1 MEKYEFKKK
10 LGEVE
15 SSVYKAVL
23 YYTVWSA
30 IWPKEETLQVNSKY
44 RDFFG
49 PVRGSLFE
57 IMLVHLSEV
66 LDTATSQSSLVTLL
80 QTALQDPQT
89 MAPLTDSNEISEM
102 LSQTEKDLTTLEKLK
117 KVKDQ
122 HLTNFDARPL
132 EDQTVRKG
140 EVDNLAKS
148 VQTNFSRLFF
158 VHDGS
163 RHTWSPHIQ
172 YSDWT
177 TTAMINV
184 LSNSLKSP

>member
-1 MEKYEFKKK
+1 MKKDEFKKK

-30 IWPKEETLQVNSKY
+30 IWPKEETLRVNNKY

-57 IMLVHLSEV
+57 IMLVHFTIV
-66 LDTATSQSSLVTLL
+66 LDTAANQYSLVTLL
-80 QTALQDPQT
+80 RIALQDPQT
-89 MAPLTDSNEISEM
+89 MAPLAAANEISDM
-102 LSQTEKDLTTLEKLK
+102 LSQLEKDFSTLENLK

-122 HLTNFDARPL
+122 HITYFDARPL
-132 EDQTVRKG
+132 EDATVRKG
-140 EVDNLAKS
+140 DVDNLAKS

-163 RHTWSPHIQ
+163 RHIWSPHIQ

-177 TTAMINV
+177 TSTMINV
-184 LSNSLKSP
+184 LSNSLDSP

>member
-1 MEKYEFKKK
+1 MKKDEFKKK

-30 IWPKEETLQVNSKY
+30 IWPKEETLQVNNKY

-57 IMLVHLSEV
+57 IMLVHFSAV
-66 LDTATSQSSLVTLL
+66 LDTDANQCSLVTLL
-80 QTALQDPQT
+80 QIALQNPQT
-89 MAPLTDSNEISEM
+89 MAPLTDSNEVSDM
-102 LSQTEKDLTTLEKLK
+102 LSQIEKDLSTLEKLK

-122 HLTNFDARPL
+122 HMTNFDARPL

-177 TTAMINV
+177 TNAMINV
-184 LSNSLKSP
+184 LSNSLNSP

>member
-1 MEKYEFKKK
+1 MEKDEFKKK

-30 IWPKEETLQVNSKY
+30 IWPKEETLQVNNKY

-66 LDTATSQSSLVTLL
+66 LDTATSQSSLLTLL
-80 QTALQDPQT
+80 QTAIQDPQT
-89 MAPLTDSNEISEM
+89 VAPLTDSNEISEM
-102 LSQTEKDLTTLEKLK
+102 LSQTEKDLSTLEKLK

-158 VHDGS
+158 LHDGS

-172 YSDWT
+172 YSGWT
-177 TTAMINV
+177 TSAMINV
-184 LSNSLKSP
+184 LSNSLGNP

>member
-1 MEKYEFKKK
+1 MKKDEFKKK
-10 LGEVE
+10 LSEVE

-30 IWPKEETLQVNSKY
+30 IWPKEETLQVNNKY

-57 IMLVHLSEV
+57 IMLVHFSAV
-66 LDTATSQSSLVTLL
+66 LDADANQCSLVTLL
-80 QTALQDPQT
+80 QIALQNPQT
-89 MAPLTDSNEISEM
+89 MAPLTDSNEVSDM
-102 LSQTEKDLTTLEKLK
+102 LSQIEKDLSTLEKLK

-122 HLTNFDARPL
+122 HMTNFDARPL

-172 YSDWT
+172 Y
-177 TTAMINV
+177 
-184 LSNSLKSP
+184 